1 MKSKEKVPIS
11 LSAKFLLTSVNK
23 IDEKYKANNWQL
35 MQSEMMKEYNERF
48 EEITE
53 VVYLTKSQLLK
64 AIDNIKR
71 YNSLL
76 VDACESVKR
85 LDKQKWLFQKFI
97 EETQIKVCVT
107 SPMTR
112 ASVLLPYKAIKS
124 LLSVE

>member
-1 MKSKEKVPIS
+1 MKSQEKVPIS
-11 LSAKFLLTSVNK
+11 LSAKFLLSSVGK
-23 IDEKYKANNWQL
+23 IDEKYRCNNWQL
-35 MQSEMMKEYNERF
+35 MQIEMMKEFTERF

-76 VDACESVKR
+76 VDAYESQKR

-107 SPMTR
+107 SPITR
-112 ASVLLPYKAIKS
+112 ASVLLPYKAIK
-124 LLSVE
+124 LT